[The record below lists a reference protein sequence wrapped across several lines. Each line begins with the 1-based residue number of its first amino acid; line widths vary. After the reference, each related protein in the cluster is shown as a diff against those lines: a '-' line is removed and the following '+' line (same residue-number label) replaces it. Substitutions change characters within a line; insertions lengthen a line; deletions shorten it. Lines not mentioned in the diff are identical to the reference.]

1 MGHDGVTAASPPTRV
16 ASSPARMGDM
26 KRVSEQSRYPRHASP
41 LTGRYAL
48 PAPLSGGQGLGSTV
62 RLPLLTAL
70 LRGGSPAHTRAGAH
84 SPHHGGTNS
93 PRRPRAHSARAGH
106 TTGTGHS
113 GGGYS
118 SARCSGSP
126 AAQRPATPRSLRHV
140 AVLAAEGL
148 SVSQR
153 ERGES
158 SRPQSP
164 RVNASVSTPRAS
176 NRPAG
181 GASPLVVH
189 LAQQRCGFAW
199 PRQETPRRTENNGE
213 HTPSQYAAP
222 GLGLHTPLRGA
233 SPPTPY
239 TGHKQRTSGGGSSGL
254 NSSADTVGH
263 SDTPSPIQPPATPT
277 SAPRRAP
284 SPQGGVWSTRG
295 REQETERQQRQQR
308 SQRALSAHAGAG
320 RSGGVA
326 EQTRLWIQELTEA
339 ARNTP
344 PTTPSGSSRAASR
357 LLPQSPSTR
366 QGHADPTTNRRASD
380 PSVSSP
386 LHRWSSALSASRTSM
401 VTSTPPSRV
410 NDAAATPATPGTPV
424 AGGARRAAHVPSSIS
439 NMVCTWTANGQEDQG
454 KYGAGGYF
462 RVRAGD
468 VLKGRYHIVCKLGWG
483 EFATVWLAWDSET
496 LNLPLE
502 SPCKQFVA
510 LKISKCAPHV
520 ANATR
525 DEAALLGHICHN
537 SQGHGAHSLGRMTE
551 VFNVAGEHG
560 EHVAMVFPVLGQ
572 NILCLVEQAHRH
584 REKVRQLGLAAPK
597 RAPEEVRFVKACL
610 RATLRGLS
618 EMHRLQIVHT
628 DLKPENILLTAVSQK
643 IRNQMR
649 SWQEEFER
657 TGRVSWDPKRLVSTS
672 SSLPEEE
679 REPSYVRISDF
690 GLSSLLDPSHQ
701 ELGCGTHARRLQVKR
716 RGVASNPL
724 GVVLQTREYRAP
736 EVLFGS
742 YIGVGSDV
750 WSVGCMAYEL
760 TTGTFLMDP
769 KRDPKRRPKPEEEIN
784 ADHLCM
790 MQQIIG
796 PIPGSVARGSG
807 RHLPRYF
814 DSEGRFRFKERAD
827 QAFPRRSLKAELAPF
842 LGENDAAELA
852 HFIQSCLMSF
862 DPFQRPTADQLLKH
876 NFVRA

>member
-1 MGHDGVTAASPPTRV
+1 MGREGVAAASPPPRV
-16 ASSPARMGDM
+16 ASSPSRVGDS
-26 KRVSEQSRYPRHASP
+26 KRFPRHASP
-41 LTGRYAL
+41 LAGRYAL
-48 PAPLSGGQGLGSTV
+48 PAPLSGQGLGSGV

-70 LRGGSPAHTRAGAH
+70 LRGGSPAHARAGVH
-84 SPHHGGTNS
+84 SPHHGVNS
-93 PRRPRAHSARAGH
+93 PRRRTHSSRAGQNS
-106 TTGTGHS
+106 TGT
-113 GGGYS
+113 GGYS
-118 SARCSGSP
+118 SSRVSSSP
-126 AAQRPATPRSLRHV
+126 AAPRPSTPRSLRHV
-140 AVLAAEGL
+140 AVMAAEGL
-148 SVSQR
+148 SAS
-153 ERGES
+153 RGES
-158 SRPQSP
+158 TRPQSP
-164 RVNASVSTPRAS
+164 RVNPTASTPRAS
-176 NRPAG
+176 NRASG
-181 GASPLVVH
+181 GSSPLVVH

-199 PRQETPRRTENNGE
+199 PRQETPRRTENHGE
-213 HTPSQYAAP
+213 HTPTQYQSPAM
-222 GLGLHTPLRGA
+222 GLSTPLRGP
-233 SPPTPY
+233 SPPTPI
-239 TGHKQRTSGGGSSGL
+239 TGHKQRTSGGGSSGGL

-263 SDTPSPIQPPATPT
+263 SDTPSPVQPPATPT

-284 SPQGGVWSTRG
+284 SPHGGVWSTRG
-295 REQETERQQRQQR
+295 REQEVERQQRQQR
-308 SQRALSAHAGAG
+308 SQRALSAHAGSG
-320 RSGGVA
+320 RVA

-366 QGHADPTTNRRASD
+366 QGPDSTTGRRGSEAA
-380 PSVSSP
+380 VSSP
-386 LHRWSSALSASRTSM
+386 LHRWSSGLSASRFSA
-401 VTSTPPSRV
+401 STATATTPARA
-410 NDAAATPATPGTPV
+410 NDAPTTPATPGTPT
-424 AGGARRAAHVPSSIS
+424 AGSGARRAAHVPSSIS
-439 NMVCTWTANGQEDQG
+439 NMVCTWTANGQEDQA
-454 KYGAGGYF
+454 KYGTGGYF
-462 RVRAGD
+462 RVRPGD
-468 VLKGRYHIVCKLGWG
+468 LLKGRYHVVCKLGWG

-496 LNLPLE
+496 LNNKVD

-510 LKISKCAPHV
+510 LKISKCASHV

-525 DEAALLGHICHN
+525 DEAALLSHICHN

-551 VFNVAGEHG
+551 VFNVTGEHG

-584 REKVRQLGLAAPK
+584 REKVRQLGMAAPK
-597 RAPEEVRFVKACL
+597 RLPEEVKFVKACL

-618 EMHRLQIVHT
+618 ELHRLQIVHT

-643 IRNQMR
+643 IRTQMR
-649 SWQEEFER
+649 NWQDEFER
-657 TGRVSWDPKRLVSTS
+657 SGRVTWDTKRLVSTS

-690 GLSSLLDPSHQ
+690 GLSSLLDPDHQ
-701 ELGCGTHARRLQVKR
+701 QLGCGTHARRLQVKR

-750 WSVGCMAYEL
+750 WSVGCMAFEL

-796 PIPGSVARGSG
+796 PIPGSVPRGSG

-814 DSEGRFRFKERAD
+814 DSEGRFRFKERAE
-827 QAFPRRSLKAELAPF
+827 QFFPRRSLKAELAPF

-876 NFVRA
+876 NFIRGDR